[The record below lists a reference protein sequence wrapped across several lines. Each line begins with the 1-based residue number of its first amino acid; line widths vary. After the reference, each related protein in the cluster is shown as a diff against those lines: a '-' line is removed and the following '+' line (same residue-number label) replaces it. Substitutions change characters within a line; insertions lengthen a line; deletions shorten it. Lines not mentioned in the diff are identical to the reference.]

1 MEQKIKIS
9 IADRFYSLIVKSSEE
24 EEIMRKAVKTINDS
38 VNEYKKNYSTRD
50 IQDVLSMTI
59 LRFATILVKYEQKDE
74 VGSLLNELK
83 LLDKQL
89 EEYIQSSD
97 R

>member
-1 MEQKIKIS
+1 MKQQIKIS
-9 IADRFYSLIVKSSEE
+9 IADRVFGLSVQADKEE
-24 EEIMRKAVKTINDS
+24 MFRKAVKMINETVDM
-38 VNEYKKNYSTRD
+38 YKAKFANRD
-50 IQDVLSMTI
+50 IQDALSMAI
-59 LRFATILVKYEQKDE
+59 LKFATIIVDYEQKDE
-74 VGSLLNELK
+74 AGNLLNELK

>member
-38 VNEYKKNYSTRD
+38 VNEYKKYSTRD

-59 LRFATILVKYEQKDE
+59 LRFATILVKYEQKNE
-74 VGSLLNELK
+74 VGSLLSELK